1 LPAGAALSVA
11 ALSDGESALHPAKSS
26 EREGIMRTRTILFGM
41 AILGGTLAA
50 SAADQETLPPSGAE
64 ANGRLAGSPREAEW
78 VTIRVGADSVRAWVV
93 YPAQRENAPV
103 VVAIHDNRGMS
114 NWIRA
119 VADQL
124 AADGFI
130 AIAPDMLTMLPVRR
144 LADGESDPDSVRAV
158 IGQVDQATR
167 DRYTQAFGEWGTR
180 LDGASEKYGIVG
192 FCWGGSTVFAHA
204 VAAPASLG
212 AVVVYYGGSPAPERL
227 STVRAP
233 ILGLYGA
240 DDARVNQ
247 TVPPAEAALTAAG
260 RTFEAHTF
268 AGAGHG
274 FTRSQEARDGAN
286 RRAVEQA
293 WPLTVSWF
301 REHLR

>member
-1 LPAGAALSVA
+1 
-11 ALSDGESALHPAKSS
+11 
-26 EREGIMRTRTILFGM
+26 MRTRKILFGM

-50 SAADQETLPPSGAE
+50 AAAVRAAVGGEPAGAGIQEILPPSGAE
-64 ANGRLAGSPREAEW
+64 ANERLAGSPREAEW
-78 VTIRVGADSVRAWVV
+78 VTIRVGEDSVRAWVV

-103 VVAIHDNRGMS
+103 VVAVHDNRGMS
-114 NWIRA
+114 NWIRG

-130 AIAPDMLTMLPVRR
+130 AIAPDMLTMLPVAR
-144 LADGESDPDSVRAV
+144 LADGESDPEGVRAV

-180 LDGASEKYGIVG
+180 LDGASEQYGIVG

-233 ILGLYGA
+233 ILGLYGE

-247 TVPPAEAALTAAG
+247 TVPPAEAALKEAG
-260 RTFEAHTF
+260 MIFEAHTF

-301 REHLR
+301 REHLRQ